1 VFAHACKMGLEGIV
15 SKRKDSPYRSG
26 RCPDWLK
33 SKNPACAAV
42 KREAEEDGDGAV
54 KTDGKPKGDA
64 MPKKLQN
71 GILFQ
76 GENMFVIRDGKR
88 IAKRNQQ
95 TKTWIPLEPGW
106 QVFDA
111 DDGYTMEI
119 VYQGVRVQ

>member
-1 VFAHACKMGLEGIV
+1 MARCDWPIAFSSAHRNGPLSRLAQVEESDVRGGAAGRRGRL
-15 SKRKDSPYRSG
+15 RSASW
-26 RCPDWLK
+26 PTLK
-33 SKNPACAAV
+33 
-42 KREAEEDGDGAV
+42 EE
-54 KTDGKPKGDA
+54 GDA

-95 TKTWIPLEPGW
+95 TKNWISLEPGW

-111 DDGYTMEI
+111 DDGHTIEI
-119 VYQGVRVQ
+119 VYRGMRVE

>member
-1 VFAHACKMGLEGIV
+1 
-15 SKRKDSPYRSG
+15 
-26 RCPDWLK
+26 
-33 SKNPACAAV
+33 V
-42 KREAEEDGDGAV
+42 KREAEEDGAGAV

>member
-1 VFAHACKMGLEGIV
+1 
-15 SKRKDSPYRSG
+15 
-26 RCPDWLK
+26 
-33 SKNPACAAV
+33 
-42 KREAEEDGDGAV
+42 
-54 KTDGKPKGDA
+54 
-64 MPKKLQN
+64 MPKKELQN

-76 GENMFVIRDGKR
+76 GENMFVIRHGKR

-111 DDGYTMEI
+111 DDGHTMEI